1 MSGLITRQKVVAV
14 KAEATPGTAETL
26 ANANGVMNCYNS
38 EFTPDLPTEDRPS
51 QGTYDAPLNSI
62 QTTRAGNI
70 SFDFDVLG
78 GASAPYW
85 FSNVLVQ
92 CGFSVS
98 SLTATAV
105 GSANTS
111 ASTVAVYQD
120 GLRKQIF
127 GAMGNLTIPFTV
139 GEPLMANV
147 DFRGKYSAVSDQ
159 TLLTP
164 TYLTTDPPRV
174 ASATITLAS
183 GALNFKAGTITI
195 ENNIT
200 LRPDNTDDTGY
211 RVAAITQQRVTVGI
225 DPEAALV
232 ATRDDYGDLLSNAVG
247 TFSMTV
253 GSSGNQVAITI
264 PGCQKIEVTD
274 GDRDGILT
282 HPLNLLHTG
291 STAMTIVSA

>member
-1 MSGLITRQKVVAV
+1 MALITRQKVVAV

-26 ANANGVMNCYNS
+26 ANANGVMNSYNS
-38 EFTPDLPTEDRPS
+38 EFTPDLPTADRPS

-105 GSANTS
+105 GSENTS
-111 ASTVAVYQD
+111 ASTVAIYQD
-120 GLRKQIF
+120 GIRKQIA

-147 DFRGKYSAVSDQ
+147 DFRGKYSATTDQ

-164 TYLTTDPPRV
+164 TFLTTDPPRV

-183 GALNFKAGTITI
+183 GALNFNSGTINI
-195 ENNIT
+195 ENNVT
-200 LRPDNTDDTGY
+200 LRPDNTDATGY
-211 RVAAITQQRVTVGI
+211 IAAAIPQQRVTIEI
-225 DPEAALV
+225 DPEAVLV

-253 GSSGNQVAITI
+253 GSSGNQIVATI

-274 GDRDGILT
+274 GDREGIMT
-282 HPLNLLHTG
+282 HPLTLLHTG